1 MRTYQNQC
9 IFIIRWD
16 GGAKDS
22 YLYGTELDWDRL
34 RPIQFA
40 NRFLP
45 SGQAIRTWSSA
56 WNFQQDRMEAQ
67 LPVLEEGKTYLL
79 RTFLRSE
86 PEGTAFLRLRFFD
99 RYGEQRSFFVSEHR
113 TDRFVCPTGTFS
125 WKMEL
130 LWAGASSLKFDH
142 IEVEEAPE
150 EEPLP
155 CPDEERG
162 KTTLVLVI
170 PEGGSRMIR
179 LPALPDPVPGLRAAF
194 LPTAFLVPDAVST
207 GEDSLEELTG
217 GYQKVVIA
225 TYGEKTKSAG
235 ARIAALIPG
244 AEHRAFDGIG
254 RMQDFLS
261 GRLT

>member
-16 GGAKDS
+16 GGAKDT
-22 YLYGTELDWDRL
+22 YLYGTELDWNR
-34 RPIQFA
+34 RGPIQFE
-40 NRFLP
+40 NRFMP

-56 WNFQQDRMEAQ
+56 WAYQRDRVEAQ
-67 LPVLEEGKTYLL
+67 LPILEERKAYQL
-79 RTFLRSE
+79 RTFLRDD
-86 PEGTAFLRLRFFD
+86 PEGTVLLRLRFFD
-99 RYGEQRSFFVSEHR
+99 RYGEQCAFFVSEHW
-113 TDRFVCPTGTFS
+113 TDRFVCPAGTFS

-130 LWAGASSLKFDH
+130 LWAGARSLWFDH

-155 CPDEERG
+155 VSDKERG
-162 KTTLVLVI
+162 DTTLVLVI
-170 PEGGSRMIR
+170 PEGTSRMIR
-179 LPALPDPVPGLRAAF
+179 LPALPDPVPGLRAMM
-194 LPTAFLVPDAVST
+194 LPTPYLVPDASFAGKT
-207 GEDSLEELTG
+207 SLEELTR
-217 GYQKVVIA
+217 GYRKVVIA

-235 ARIAALIPG
+235 ARIAASLPG

-261 GRLT
+261 GRNI